1 MRWLYCQHLV
11 AFVNLELWAKT
22 MADTAVEATVTA
34 IKRCCMTRWHPSE
47 CRARCLCVHPLSVC
61 RLAGLPASPC
71 SSLSFARQCVAGLL
85 GVVTVAGP
93 LPMNFN
99 INRFRD
105 PDDFVSLELLKT
117 ITVSLVA
124 WFKCSHFSHIP
135 DLARNF
141 CTGTENGRR
150 QLSTS

>member
-1 MRWLYCQHLV
+1 MSAVRTFC
-11 AFVNLELWAKT
+11 AFIL
-22 MADTAVEATVTA
+22 
-34 IKRCCMTRWHPSE
+34 CPS
-47 CRARCLCVHPLSVC
+47 VGWPVC
-61 RLAGLPASPC
+61 LPASPY
-71 SSLSFARQCVAGLL
+71 SSPSFARQCVAGLL

-105 PDDFVSLELLKT
+105 PDDVVSLELLKT

-135 DLARNF
+135 DLARDF
-141 CTGTENGRR
+141 CTGTGNGRR
-150 QLSTS
+150 QLSTSHLDSRKKVHSIFHVWQIFLRLLHRSAFGVRRRQPSSQIGQ